1 MNENIRFKA
10 TTCYDEEA
18 YNVLTY
24 LMIHKLRKWPRIMLI
39 IVGLLTALGSGV
51 LMLYTGTLSAFGML
65 LMMLGSAMCFF
76 GVLAQRFAVKIMMAG
91 SKKGETPQNTYLLME
106 NCLRVQSGE
115 IQKDYAY
122 SSLRRVLEMSGYLFL
137 FTDDG
142 QLYLLAL
149 KDVKDSVKEFRAFLE
164 ERITQARQAKG

>member
-51 LMLYTGTLSAFGML
+51 LMLYTGTLSAFG
-65 LMMLGSAMCFF
+65 
-76 GVLAQRFAVKIMMAG
+76 VLAQRFAVKIMMAG

-122 SSLRRVLEMSGYLFL
+122 GSLRRVLEMSGYLFL

-149 KDVKDSVKEFRAFLE
+149 KDVKGSVKEFRAFLE